1 MSSKKVTI
9 SVVAE
14 KAGVSK
20 STVSRVISDSP
31 EISQKTKEKIFAIME
46 ELNYYPSAI
55 ARSLVSKKSMNIGL
69 VLPADDNFF
78 INPFFQQS
86 LRSISKKAAEN
97 GFDILIVY
105 SSNEI
110 ESIKRVVN
118 AKKVDGLILMRSQE
132 NDKTIEY
139 LRKKNIDYVLIGK
152 SMEYN
157 DIYSVDNDNVQ
168 AAYDVTERLIR
179 CGCKKIGFIAGDDSS
194 VVTIDRYEGYKK
206 AIEDNLS
213 YQSED
218 LIQETRFS
226 ENDGMEAMR
235 YILDHHPDL
244 DGVVIT
250 DDLMFRGALEYINS
264 RSDIG
269 NDTSKKIYIA
279 IFGSSKDYLNYK
291 HRDNIK
297 VVSVDVN
304 AMKLGE
310 VSCKK
315 LINLLEDNKVD
326 IRDLVEYKVD
336 VTC

>member
-31 EISQKTKEKIFAIME
+31 EISQKTKEKVFAIME

-105 SSNEI
+105 SNNEI

-157 DIYSVDNDNVQ
+157 DIYSVDNDNIQ

-179 CGCKKIGFIAGDDSS
+179 CGCKKIGFIAGDNSS
-194 VVTIDRYEGYKK
+194 VVTIDRYKGYKK

-213 YQSED
+213 YQSDD

-310 VSCKK
+310 VSCEK
-315 LINLLEDNKVD
+315 LINLLEDNEVD

>member
-1 MSSKKVTI
+1 MSLKKVTI

-31 EISQKTKEKIFAIME
+31 EISQKTKEKVFAIME
-46 ELNYYPSAI
+46 ELNYHPSAI
-55 ARSLVSKKSMNIGL
+55 ARSLVSNKSMNIGL
-69 VLPADDNFF
+69 VLPADENFF

-86 LRSISKKAAEN
+86 LRSISKKAAEK

-105 SSNEI
+105 SNNEI

-132 NDKTIEY
+132 KDKTIEY
-139 LRKKNIDYVLIGK
+139 LRKKNINYVLIGK
-152 SMEYN
+152 SLEYK
-157 DIYSVDNDNVQ
+157 DIYSVDNDNIQ
-168 AAYDVTERLIR
+168 ASYDVTEKLIK
-179 CGCKKIGFIAGDDSS
+179 CGCKKIGFIAGDNSS
-194 VVTIDRYEGYKK
+194 VVTIDRFEGYKK
-206 AIEDNLS
+206 AIQDNFLCMND
-213 YQSED
+213 D

-226 ENDGMEAMR
+226 EKDGMEAMK

-244 DGVVIT
+244 DGVVII

-264 RSDIG
+264 KTDIG
-269 NDTSKKIYIA
+269 DDINKKIYIA

-304 AMKLGE
+304 AIKIGE
-310 VSCKK
+310 ASCEK
-315 LINLLEDNKVD
+315 LINLLEGEKVEFRHLID
-326 IRDLVEYKVD
+326 YKVD

>member
-31 EISQKTKEKIFAIME
+31 EISQKTKEKVFAIME

-105 SSNEI
+105 SNNEI

-179 CGCKKIGFIAGDDSS
+179 CGCKKIGFIAGDNSS
-194 VVTIDRYEGYKK
+194 VVTIDRYKGYKK

-213 YQSED
+213 YQSDD

-310 VSCKK
+310 VSCEK
-315 LINLLEDNKVD
+315 LINLLEDNEVD